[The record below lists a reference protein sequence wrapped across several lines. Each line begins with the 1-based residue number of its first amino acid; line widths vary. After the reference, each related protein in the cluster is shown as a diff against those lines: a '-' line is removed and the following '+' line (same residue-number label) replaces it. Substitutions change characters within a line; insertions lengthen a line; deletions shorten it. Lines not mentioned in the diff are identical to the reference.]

1 MARIITFEQFRKLI
15 VGRTIENVVQG
26 GSLENDLFGIERIEL
41 DNGIAFELWG
51 AADCVMVDDVTIDGR
66 SLELILREN
75 DSD

>member
-1 MARIITFEQFRKLI
+1 M
-15 VGRTIENVVQG
+15 VQG